1 MSRIKAW
8 LHDQMEKQ
16 LKEEELYFNAE
27 MHHELEEAMRNEMD
41 PPEDIDPKDNAS
53 IDNTFISN
61 NPDAEH
67 LDTPF

>member
-41 PPEDIDPKDNAS
+41 PPEDINPKDNAF

>member
-8 LHDQMEKQ
+8 IHDHLEHEMF
-16 LKEEELYFNAE
+16 YNAD
-27 MHHELEEAMRNEMD
+27 MQHELEEAMRNEMD
-41 PPEDIDPKDNAS
+41 PPEDIDPKDNAP
-53 IDNTFISN
+53 IDKTFISN